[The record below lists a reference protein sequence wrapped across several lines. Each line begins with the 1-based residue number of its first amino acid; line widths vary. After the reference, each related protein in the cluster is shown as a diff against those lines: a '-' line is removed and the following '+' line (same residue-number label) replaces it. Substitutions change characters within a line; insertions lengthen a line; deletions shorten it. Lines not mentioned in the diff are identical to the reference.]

1 MLGDWVNRK
10 IKWIVRHEDEIR
22 AAAAEK
28 RRERK
33 RRNGKPESRPQGYV
47 SDPTY
52 REAEQDLTPLRFVE
66 IRAGRVDH
74 PEEWLAAIES
84 VRERLSP
91 DDKRILRLVRERKTI
106 EESLAEVPS
115 GKEAFYRRRDR
126 IFAMIA
132 LKASEAGLVRL

>member
-28 RRERK
+28 RREQKRK
-33 RRNGKPESRPQGYV
+33 KGHPESRPQGFI

-52 REAEQDLTPLRFVE
+52 KEAEQDLMPLRFVD
-66 IRAGRVDH
+66 IRAGKVER
-74 PEEWLAAIES
+74 PEEWLAAIDS
-84 VRERLSP
+84 VRECLGP
-91 DDKRILRLVRERKTI
+91 DDQRILRLVRERKTI
-106 EESLAEVPS
+106 EECLDELPS
-115 GKEAFYRRRDR
+115 GKETFYRRRDR

-132 LKASEAGLVRL
+132 LKASEAGLIRL